1 MRVKQIMGTV
11 PERKFALSDNEEL
24 WYILEDS
31 FGIIQKKS
39 FKEEIIVRR
48 YRQEENVKVN
58 KLNSETVLQ
67 RINHVDFDRDV
78 KVGSK
83 VKTVGRQAELSPM
96 KNKVEAPKMKPK
108 LRKEDNINILP
119 GNSLRKWLLGGT
131 KRQEIEPEIRL
142 EEQEA
147 QSPKKYQPELPSS
160 AVENNEYPARKCEVG
175 MKPGNRKGVLGGTVP
190 PQRRGK
196 SSPKL

>member
-1 MRVKQIMGTV
+1 MYMESMSTCRINYESTDLDEEWGVYLSEEELNSETV
-11 PERKFALSDNEEL
+11 PERKFALSNNEDL

-67 RINHVDFDRDV
+67 RINNVDFDRDV

-83 VKTVGRQAELSPM
+83 VKTVGRQAEFSPM
-96 KNKVEAPKMKPK
+96 KNKVEARKMKPQLK
-108 LRKEDNINILP
+108 KEDINILP

-131 KRQEIEPEIRL
+131 K
-142 EEQEA
+142 
-147 QSPKKYQPELPSS
+147 
-160 AVENNEYPARKCEVG
+160 
-175 MKPGNRKGVLGGTVP
+175 
-190 PQRRGK
+190 
-196 SSPKL
+196 